1 MMRGCLPCASVESS
15 RLHRSSPSMPRH
27 ARLMRV
33 GVVPSRRR
41 LHLAVK
47 PKAPLHPPMQAPT
60 ASSVQQPTTF
70 QQLLPH
76 APMDMS
82 HTRLESLNRSSRPMR
97 RWTRRVPRPR
107 AASSSSIMP
116 ATVTAARLPRG
127 RIRRPARRSRSCS
140 RCSSSLCSCSA
151 SSPSSEDAAVLDAP
165 RKAAGLDPAVLAA
178 FPTVRFEEAA
188 SSAPECAVCLSE
200 FDAVRLLT
208 VCRHAF
214 HVVCIDS
221 WLAAHTACPLCRC
234 ELDARQRAPGHAA
247 AVHRER
253 DGGRVAIVVDSG
265 GAGAALASRDSGGA
279 RSQFNR

>member
-1 MMRGCLPCASVESS
+1 MDTAGATAARRLLLLDHASHRDCGAPSPRPDPPPRASFPELLPVFILFVLLLCFLSIFLL
-15 RLHRSSPSMPRH
+15 RDLLHFFSLWLR
-27 ARLMRV
+27 
-33 GVVPSRRR
+33 RRR
-41 LHLAVK
+41 LRDA
-47 PKAPLHPPMQAPT
+47 
-60 ASSVQQPTTF
+60 
-70 QQLLPH
+70 
-76 APMDMS
+76 D
-82 HTRLESLNRSSRPMR
+82 
-97 RWTRRVPRPR
+97 
-107 AASSSSIMP
+107 AAS
-116 ATVTAARLPRG
+116 
-127 RIRRPARRSRSCS
+127 
-140 RCSSSLCSCSA
+140 
-151 SSPSSEDAAVLDAP
+151 SSEDAAVLDAP
-165 RKAAGLDPAVLAA
+165 CKEAGLDPAVLAA

-200 FDAVRLLT
+200 FDAGDAVRLLT